1 MFHEDNIL
9 VIGLKFIDFA
19 EQSAH
24 SEDILLS
31 WFPSGGKAFRCIN
44 TLLLA
49 DGSFN
54 RVGHCDKF
62 SSQGC
67 EALHGAIRHWN
78 KETDKM
84 RLIHN
89 SWLAIFLSFTPAR
102 HSRTKQD
109 VQATLSISKTSMET
123 EVTRSLHERNGFT

>member
-9 VIGLKFIDFA
+9 VIRLKFFDFA

-24 SEDILLS
+24 PKDIFLS

-84 RLIHN
+84 GLIYN

-109 VQATLSISKTSMET
+109 LQATLSISKTSMEI
-123 EVTRSLHERNGFT
+123 EVHKDFSQKK